1 MHPIRK
7 QRLYFIGALMLAL
20 VAAVAL
26 ALYALKQNINLFYTP
41 SQLQQTRPGLTQTI
55 RVGGL
60 VKAGSVVHSRQDNG
74 VHFVVTDTQHNI
86 EVYYRGL
93 LPDLFREGQ
102 GIVVEG
108 KLDGQGVLQASE
120 VLAKHDENYM
130 PPQVAESLPA
140 ATLKAMRAGQ

>member
-7 QRLYFIGALMLAL
+7 QRLYFISALMIAL

-41 SQLQQTRPGLTQTI
+41 SQLLLNKPAVTQTI
-55 RVGGL
+55 RIGGL
-60 VKAGSVVHSRQDNG
+60 VKQGSVTHNGFDNA
-74 VHFVVTDTQHNI
+74 VSFVVTDTRQNI
-86 EVYYRGL
+86 EVRYRGL

-108 KLDGQGVLQASE
+108 KLDSHSILQASQ

>member
-20 VAAVAL
+20 IAAVAL
-26 ALYALKQNINLFYTP
+26 ALYALKQNINVFYTP
-41 SQLQQTRPGLTQTI
+41 SQLQHSRPALTQTI

-60 VKAGSVVHSRQDNG
+60 VKVGSVTHSRQDNTVG
-74 VHFVVTDTQHNI
+74 FVVTDTKQDI
-86 EVYYRGL
+86 EVHYRGL

-108 KLDGQGVLQASE
+108 KLDGQGILQASQ